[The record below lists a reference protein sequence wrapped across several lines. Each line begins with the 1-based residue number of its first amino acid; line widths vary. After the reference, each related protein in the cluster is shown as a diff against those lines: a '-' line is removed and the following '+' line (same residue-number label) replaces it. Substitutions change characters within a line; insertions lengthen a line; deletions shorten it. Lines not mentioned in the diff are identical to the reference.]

1 MSTLIDWKIVEP
13 YMGIGPD
20 KMAEQETP
28 FRYLPAC
35 HITRHISSR
44 VALQQNMNYRNIPIR
59 SALRYDIVEGAPI
72 PCLFGH
78 HGGAYSVFGDITV

>member
-20 KMAEQETP
+20 KMADQETP
-28 FRYLPAC
+28 FRYLP
-35 HITRHISSR
+35 ITSW

-78 HGGAYSVFGDITV
+78 HGGAYSVFWHITV